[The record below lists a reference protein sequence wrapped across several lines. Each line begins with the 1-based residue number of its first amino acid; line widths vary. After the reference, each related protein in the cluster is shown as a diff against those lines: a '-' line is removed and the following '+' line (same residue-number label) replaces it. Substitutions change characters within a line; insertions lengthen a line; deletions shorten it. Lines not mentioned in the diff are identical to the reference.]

1 MNTDQ
6 EKTRQV
12 IRNLVDWA
20 HTMKAR
26 YTHPFLNTK
35 AVEDAEKLLA
45 EIDTAR
51 RSSAKKQ
58 WTALDSAGVSDPRI
72 RRTSP

>member
-1 MNTDQ
+1 MNADQ
-6 EKTRQV
+6 ENIRQV
-12 IRNLVDWA
+12 LRNLVDWA
-20 HTMKAR
+20 NTMRAR

-45 EIDTAR
+45 EIDVTR
-51 RSSAKKQ
+51 RSSGKKQ
-58 WTALDSAGVSDPRI
+58 WTALDSSGVSDPRA